1 MFLVFYYIKKKL
13 NFEKFVHNSNLK
25 WFSVFMP
32 NDVVLV
38 TDLKRWSHV
47 VGAMTLMQASG
58 RAEMFKRHCSV
69 RKPNFNEQNVG
80 EKK

>member
-13 NFEKFVHNSNLK
+13 NFEKFVHKSNLK

-38 TDLKRWSHV
+38 TDLK
-47 VGAMTLMQASG
+47 L
-58 RAEMFKRHCSV
+58 
-69 RKPNFNEQNVG
+69 
-80 EKK
+80 